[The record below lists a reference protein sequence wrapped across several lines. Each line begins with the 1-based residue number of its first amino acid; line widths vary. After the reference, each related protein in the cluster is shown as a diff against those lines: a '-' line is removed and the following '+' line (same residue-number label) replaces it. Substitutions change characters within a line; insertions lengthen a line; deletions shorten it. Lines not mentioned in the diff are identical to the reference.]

1 MTILID
7 KPSRKARLHESTSS
21 DASGRAFAVM
31 HRRFRVL
38 VLAGAAIASL
48 AACEAPVDVAA
59 PPTEQTIR
67 ASADAG
73 PGTNPISAERAR
85 AVFSAL
91 CVAQRGSPAGTE
103 AAAAADGFVRN
114 TTYGT
119 YYHPR
124 DNLSV
129 KLIDGDCSM
138 VFASRAPEGEL
149 KEALT
154 SLTAGA
160 PPVRFSP
167 NSLPSEDP
175 YYNVRVAAQ

>member
-1 MTILID
+1 MTILLG
-7 KPSRKARLHESTSS
+7 KPSRKARMHQPSSS
-21 DASGRAFAVM
+21 DAPGRAFAAM
-31 HRRFRVL
+31 HRKFRVL
-38 VLAGAAIASL
+38 TLTGAAIAAL
-48 AACEAPVDVAA
+48 AACQAPVEVAA
-59 PPTEQTIR
+59 PPTDQTIR

-91 CVAQRGSPAGTE
+91 CVDQRGSPAGTE
-103 AAAAADGFVRN
+103 AAAAADGFVKN

-129 KLIDGDCSM
+129 KLINGDCSM
-138 VFASRAPEGEL
+138 VFASRAPVGEL
-149 KEALT
+149 EAALT

-167 NSLPSEDP
+167 SSLPSEDP
-175 YYNVRVAAQ
+175 YYNVSIPAQ